1 MGKTNLEE
9 FFKKSSEEMKEK
21 CKTTDLHEET
31 VKDEEAKD
39 ELLKEMRSKAAD
51 EIIKEHSADKSVSKG
66 DTPITVDNF
75 VDRTLG
81 SPVIEV
87 TPEKEDD
94 KTPYEAETTSD
105 FLRRTYGP
113 NEPDIPEFSYPN
125 FGGYNPAAPSYG
137 VYGGGRFV
145 NANARFMDTITRTD
159 IDADERDKCKYY
171 ENRSRMDVEWN
182 RKHTDLLAASWSS
195 FGGYNDHR
203 PMPMPPRIKDRY
215 TEWLECRINKMYDK
229 LTVRQLNLLNAV
241 NASSSKKSVVKLID
255 TLQMLVAEGVF
266 DEDFDVDAAIKA
278 DIDEFN
284 KAT

>member
-9 FFKKSSEEMKEK
+9 FFRKSSEEMKEK

-31 VKDEEAKD
+31 G
-39 ELLKEMRSKAAD
+39 KE
-51 EIIKEHSADKSVSKG
+51 G

-75 VDRTLG
+75 VERTLG

-87 TPEKEDD
+87 EPKKEDD

-125 FGGYNPAAPSYG
+125 FGGYNPPAPSYG

-241 NASSSKKSVVKLID
+241 NASSSKKSVVKLIN

-278 DIDEFN
+278 DIDDFN

>member
-1 MGKTNLEE
+1 MGTKLDE

-21 CKTTDLHEET
+21 YETTDLHNKSHTGDDET
-31 VKDEEAKD
+31 FA
-39 ELLKEMRSKAAD
+39 
-51 EIIKEHSADKSVSKG
+51 EHYGCKPAEPISEG

-75 VDRTLG
+75 VERTLG

-87 TPEKEDD
+87 EPKKEADKAPSGAATP
-94 KTPYEAETTSD
+94 SD
-105 FLRRTYGP
+105 FLHRTYGP

-125 FGGYNPAAPSYG
+125 FGCYNPSAPAPSYG

-145 NANARFMDTITRTD
+145 NANARFMDTITHTY
-159 IDADERDKCKYY
+159 IDDVDECDKHRYY
-171 ENRSRMDVEWN
+171 ENRTRMDVEWN
-182 RKHTDLLAASWSS
+182 RKHTDVLAASWSS

-215 TEWLECRINKMYDK
+215 AEWLEGRINKMYDK

-241 NASSSKKSVVKLID
+241 NISSSKKSVVKLID

-278 DIDEFN
+278 DIDDFN

>member
-75 VDRTLG
+75 VERTLG

-94 KTPYEAETTSD
+94 KTPYEAATTSD
-105 FLRRTYGP
+105 FLRRTYYGP
-113 NEPDIPEFSYPN
+113 N
-125 FGGYNPAAPSYG
+125 
-137 VYGGGRFV
+137 
-145 NANARFMDTITRTD
+145 
-159 IDADERDKCKYY
+159 
-171 ENRSRMDVEWN
+171 
-182 RKHTDLLAASWSS
+182 
-195 FGGYNDHR
+195 
-203 PMPMPPRIKDRY
+203 
-215 TEWLECRINKMYDK
+215 
-229 LTVRQLNLLNAV
+229 
-241 NASSSKKSVVKLID
+241 
-255 TLQMLVAEGVF
+255 
-266 DEDFDVDAAIKA
+266 
-278 DIDEFN
+278 
-284 KAT
+284 